1 MNNTRLQELIKESVN
16 GFLREIDIAS
26 EVATLEAK
34 ITEAN
39 KAIEDRTKKLE
50 QAEQLRE
57 SDLINEKKVKQLE
70 KEIQALEKYKT
81 KQESLLEKKRSKNKT
96 EDEAP
101 VDVEVEMPVKEEEE
115 VSEEANITEEAPIDE
130 APVEEDIFS
139 EMMDEET
146 GELNESFL
154 NMQKMAGLITE
165 AQIDEAKK
173 KAADKKK
180 DKKDDKKK
188 KDDKEEDNGL
198 TAKQKKLP
206 KGMQAAILKRK
217 KKA

>member
-1 MNNTRLQELIKESVN
+1 MNQSELQQIIKESVN

-34 ITEAN
+34 INEAT
-39 KAIEDRTKKLE
+39 KAIDDRKKKLE

-70 KEIQALEKYKT
+70 KEVQALEKYKV
-81 KQESLLEKKRSKNKT
+81 KQESLLEKKKSKNGSK
-96 EDEAP
+96 DAP
-101 VDVEVEMPVKEEEE
+101 VDIEANVN
-115 VSEEANITEEAPIDE
+115 EEADIDMEADITEEAPMD
-130 APVEEDIFS
+130 EDIFA
-139 EMMDEET
+139 EMMDDET

-154 NMQKMAGLITE
+154 YMQKTAGLITE
-165 AQIDEAKK
+165 AQIDKAKK

-180 DKKDDKKK
+180 KGVKKDDKKK
-188 KDDKEEDNGL
+188 DTKKTEEDNGL
-198 TAKQKKLP
+198 TAAQKKLP

-217 KKA
+217 GKKA